1 MGAEL
6 GGHSDII
13 RTNFSANI
21 RDVLMLRVKF
31 SLLLPS
37 ILLAAGCS
45 SVPQVSDQD
54 ATAYLRQIQAPS
66 YQFKPQEITQ
76 WVQAMNKKEPCKLF
90 MGSNAQQG
98 KWWDSPDAKVY
109 WDGQCKNGHAYGLGR
124 EFVDD
129 SKGLAATI
137 GSYPGGEVEPLY
149 EQAAFF
155 DKGMYAYGDLKA
167 SKALAIGVQDNA
179 MGFQMV
185 SVLTNR
191 VGDVQY
197 ARQEALGSN
206 SVGYAKVFSNGYIFK
221 LTEIKD
227 LSNPLAMTMIVI
239 KDGKETGYRVEK
251 YKNGA
256 VQGVSHQG
264 SQPQVVQLPVSI
276 ANFYQAQV
284 AEILQKLGESQEA
297 YRQSLVTV
305 ARYKRQICE
314 NRVKPGFVPEDKY
327 FQICSEE
334 GDLQPYQS
342 KIAGVSQR
350 MREQQQADADRQAQM
365 AQANA
370 QLQASQAIQNQQFV
384 NSLNQFSANMNA
396 INQSTLNTVNQNNQY
411 LMQQQGNGFQ
421 QQQSYQTRCIKTGIV
436 TNCSTQ

>member
-1 MGAEL
+1 
-6 GGHSDII
+6 
-13 RTNFSANI
+13 
-21 RDVLMLRVKF
+21 MLRFKIYFV
-31 SLLLPS
+31 LPAF
-37 ILLAAGCS
+37 LLAAGCS
-45 SVPQVSDQD
+45 SVPQVSEGD
-54 ATAYLRQIQAPS
+54 ASQYLRQLQAPS
-66 YQFKPQEITQ
+66 YQFWPQEITQ

-109 WDGQCKNGHAYGLGR
+109 WDGQCKNGYAYGLGR

-137 GSYPGGEVEPLY
+137 GSYPGGEVEPTY

-179 MGFQMV
+179 MGFHMV

-206 SVGYAKVFSNGYIFK
+206 SVGYAKVFGNGYVFK

-227 LSNPLAMTMIVI
+227 PSNPLALTMIVI

-256 VQGVSHQG
+256 VQGVSHQAG
-264 SQPQVVQLPVSI
+264 QPQVVQLPPSI
-276 ANFYQAQV
+276 FSFYQAQV
-284 AEILQKLGESQEA
+284 GEILQKLGESQEA

-305 ARYKRQICE
+305 SRYKRQICE
-314 NRVKPGFVPEDKY
+314 NRVKPGFVAEEKY
-327 FQICSEE
+327 FQICSDE
-334 GDLQPYQS
+334 GDLQPFQA

-350 MREQQQADADRQAQM
+350 MIEQQRADADRQAQI

-370 QLQASQAIQNQQFV
+370 QLQAAQAIESQQFV
-384 NSLNQFSANMNA
+384 NSLSQFSANMNA
-396 INQSTLNTVNQNNQY
+396 INQSTLNMVNQNNQN
-411 LMQQQGNGFQ
+411 LMQQGSGFQ
-421 QQQSYQTRCIKTGIV
+421 QPESYQTRCIKTGIV
-436 TNCSTQ
+436 VNCSTQ

>member
-1 MGAEL
+1 
-6 GGHSDII
+6 
-13 RTNFSANI
+13 
-21 RDVLMLRVKF
+21 MLRFKIALV
-31 SLLLPS
+31 LPAF
-37 ILLAAGCS
+37 LLAAGCS
-45 SVPQVSDQD
+45 SVPRVSEDD
-54 ATAYLRQIQAPS
+54 ASQYLRQVQAPS
-66 YQFKPQEITQ
+66 YQFRPQEITQ
-76 WVQAMNKKEPCKLF
+76 WVQAMNKKESCKLF

-98 KWWDSPDAKVY
+98 KWWDSPDSKVY
-109 WDGQCKNGHAYGLGR
+109 WDGQCKNGYAYGLGR

-137 GSYPGGEVEPLY
+137 GTYPGGEVKPTY

-155 DKGMYAYGDLKA
+155 DKGMYAYGDLEA
-167 SKALAIGVQDNA
+167 SKALTIGVQDNA

-206 SVGYAKVFSNGYIFK
+206 SVAYVKAFGNGYIFK

-227 LSNPLAMTMIVI
+227 PTNPLALTMIVI
-239 KDGKETGYRVEK
+239 KDGKETGYRIEK

-256 VQGVSHQG
+256 VQGVSHQAG
-264 SQPQVVQLPVSI
+264 QPQVVQLTPSI
-276 ANFYQAQV
+276 FSFYQAQV
-284 AEILQKLGESQEA
+284 GEILQKLGESQEA

-305 ARYKRQICE
+305 SRYKRQICD
-314 NRVKPGFVPEDKY
+314 NRVKPGFVSEEKY
-327 FQICSEE
+327 FQICADE
-334 GDLQPYQS
+334 GDLQPFQA

-350 MREQQQADADRQAQM
+350 MIEQQRADADRQAQM

-370 QLQASQAIQNQQFV
+370 QLQAAQAIENQQFV
-384 NSLNQFSANMNA
+384 NGLNQFSANMNA

-411 LMQQQGNGFQ
+411 LMQQGNSFQ
-421 QQQSYQTRCIKTGIV
+421 QKDSYQTRCIKTGIV
-436 TNCSTQ
+436 VNCNTR